1 MSIFPR
7 KKLSPRLQQLAHIP
21 LFSTLTPAGLMV
33 VERLLHEREY
43 VSNEV
48 IFDEGEEAQ
57 ALYIVLSG
65 RVLISRQTS
74 SGLQRIAELG
84 PGQFF
89 GDMALL
95 DNSPRSAQARAA
107 ENCVLA
113 AFFREDFIGL
123 LETHAAIASKLSL
136 QLARHLGNRLRDALQ
151 AKPFE

>member
-1 MSIFPR
+1 MSLFPR
-7 KKLSPRLQQLAHIP
+7 KKLTPHLQQLAQIP
-21 LFSTLTPAGLMV
+21 LFSTLSHAGLIV
-33 VERLLHEREY
+33 VEGLLHEREY
-43 VSNEV
+43 VAGEV
-48 IFDEGEEAQ
+48 VFDEGEEAQ

-65 RVLISRQTS
+65 RVLISKQTS

-95 DNSPRSAQARAA
+95 DNSPRSAQARTA

-136 QLARHLGNRLRDALQ
+136 QLARHLGNRLREALQ
-151 AKPFE
+151 ARPFE

>member
-1 MSIFPR
+1 MSIFHK
-7 KKLSPRLQQLAHIP
+7 KKLSPRLQQLSQIP
-21 LFSTLTPAGLMV
+21 LFSTLNPTGLAV
-33 VERLLHEREY
+33 VGALLHEREY
-43 VSNEV
+43 AAGEV
-48 IFDEGEEAQ
+48 VFDQGEEAQ

-65 RVLISRQTS
+65 KVLIGHQNATGMHRV
-74 SGLQRIAELG
+74 AELG

-113 AFFREDFIGL
+113 ALFREDFLGL

-136 QLARHLGNRLRDALQ
+136 QLARHMGSRLRETLQ
-151 AKPFE
+151 TGIVE